1 MLAYVTSKAALVGL
15 ARTLA
20 VTLGADGITVN
31 CVAPGL
37 TRTPAA
43 EAGIPAEAFAEV
55 QRRQA
60 LKRPLVPAD
69 VAGTV
74 AFAVSDTAAALTGQ
88 TLCVDGGLVL
98 R

>member
-1 MLAYVTSKAALVGL
+1 MTSKAALVGL

-20 VTLGADGITVN
+20 VMLGRRGITVN
-31 CVAPGL
+31 CIAPGL

-43 EAGIPAEAFAEV
+43 EAGIPAEAFADV
-55 QRRQA
+55 QQRQA
-60 LKRPLVPAD
+60 VKRSLVPAD

-74 AFAVSDTAAALTGQ
+74 ALAVSDAAAALTGQ